1 MNAANT
7 PILHGLH
14 HVSGFTGDAVANL
27 DFYTRVLGMRL
38 VKKTVNQDDTSVYH
52 LFYADAEGS
61 PGTELTFF
69 EWKHVPQARE
79 GAGTISETALRVAGD
94 AATLETWADWFKK
107 EGVKHGGIEAATGT
121 HLPSLA
127 FQDHEGQHLRL
138 VAEPRETAGELRP
151 WRGSPVGV
159 DNAIVGL
166 SAVTLT
172 VDNPAETAEW
182 LTRVLGFKANAQ
194 DASLLELGAGGPNRQ
209 LRLAASKTRG
219 TGGAGG
225 VHHVAW
231 AVDDVAAQSA
241 WLKRLAGC
249 NVMNSGLIDRH
260 YFQSVYFRIPGG
272 ILFELATNGPGFT
285 ADGEPME
292 TLGEKLSLP
301 PFLEKQRA
309 NIEAHLQ
316 PLESPVSK
324 R

>member
-1 MNAANT
+1 MDT
-7 PILHGLH
+7 PTLHGLH
-14 HVSGFTGDAVANL
+14 HVSAFTADAASNL

-69 EWKHVPQARE
+69 EWKHVPSARE
-79 GAGTISETALRVAGD
+79 GVGTISETALRVAGD
-94 AATLETWADWFKK
+94 ATTLEKWADWFKQQD
-107 EGVKHGGIEAATGT
+107 VTHGDLEAAVGT
-121 HLPSLA
+121 HLPSLP
-127 FQDHEGQHLRL
+127 FQDHEGQRLRL
-138 VAEPRETAGELRP
+138 VAEPRATAGELRP
-151 WRGSPVGV
+151 WRGSPLGLE
-159 DNAIVGL
+159 NAVVGL

-172 VDNPAETAEW
+172 VDQPAETAEW
-182 LTRVLGFKANAQ
+182 LTRVLGFKANPQ
-194 DASLLELGAGGPNRQ
+194 DSTLLELGAGGPNRQ
-209 LRLAASKTRG
+209 LRLAASKVRG

-231 AVDDVAAQSA
+231 AVTDVNAQAA
-241 WLKRLAGC
+241 WLKHLAA
-249 NVMNSGLIDRH
+249 NQVMNSGLIDRH

-309 NIEAHLQ
+309 SIESHLA
-316 PLESPVSK
+316 PLESSVN
-324 R
+324 

>member
-1 MNAANT
+1 MNDSNN

-14 HVSGFTGDAVANL
+14 HVSAFTGDAVANL
-27 DFYTRVLGMRL
+27 DFYRRVLGMRL

-69 EWKHVPQARE
+69 EWKHVPSARE
-79 GAGTISETALRVAGD
+79 GTGTISETALRVAGD
-94 AATLETWADWFKK
+94 ASSLETWADWFKK
-107 EGVKHGGIEAATGT
+107 EGVKHGEIEAATGT

-127 FQDHEGQHLRL
+127 FQDHEGQPLRL
-138 VAEPRETAGELRP
+138 VAEARETAGELRP

-159 DNAIVGL
+159 ENAIVGL

-172 VDNPAETAEW
+172 VDNPSETAEW
-182 LTRVLGFKANAQ
+182 LTRVLGFQANAQ

-209 LRLAASKTRG
+209 LRLVGSKTRG
-219 TGGAGG
+219 TAGAGG

-231 AVDDVAAQSA
+231 AVDDVAAQTA
-241 WLKRLAGC
+241 WLKHLASSG
-249 NVMNSGLIDRH
+249 VPNSGLIDRH

-285 ADGEPME
+285 ADGEPLE

-309 NIEAHLQ
+309 GIEAHLQ
-316 PLESPVSK
+316 PLESAVS
-324 R
+324 

>member
-1 MNAANT
+1 MNS
-7 PILHGLH
+7 PVLHGLH
-14 HVSGFTGDAVANL
+14 HVSAFTGDARANL
-27 DFYTRVLGMRL
+27 DFYTRILGMRL

-69 EWKHVPQARE
+69 EWKHVPSARE
-79 GAGTISETALRVAGD
+79 GVGTISETALRVAGD
-94 AATLETWADWFKK
+94 EKSLETWADWFTKND
-107 EGVKHGGIEAATGT
+107 VKRGDIEAASGT

-151 WRGSPVGV
+151 WRGSPVGLEKAV
-159 DNAIVGL
+159 VGL
-166 SAVTLT
+166 SAVELT
-172 VDNPAETAEW
+172 VDNPEETAEW

-194 DASLLELGAGGPNRQ
+194 DANLLELGVGGPNRQ
-209 LRLAASKTRG
+209 LRLKASRTRG
-219 TGGAGG
+219 FGGTGG

-231 AVDDVAAQSA
+231 AVDDVDAQTA
-241 WLKRLAGC
+241 WLKRLASYG
-249 NVMNSGLIDRH
+249 VPNSGLIDRH

-285 ADGEPME
+285 ADGEPLE

-309 NIEAHLQ
+309 HIEATLE
-316 PLESPVSK
+316 PLESSL